1 MHGKTRLVRALIFV
15 LCVLML
21 SSGLTAAARDTTLS
35 CSYVKITENGFVADT
50 FMGVEARYNLNG
62 PTIYCSELIPRFY
75 REVYGVEIAV
85 SDAGPRVTD
94 NSGFRFEEVAD
105 AKSGDVLLASAGARG
120 KSYNHWAICKSSDP
134 MSGKMTLFEQNWRWN
149 GCAGINRVISL
160 RGCCY
165 HVYRLVAED
174 GSEVKTLAELEEEKL
189 AEEQK
194 QAEEMLEQQKLEDA
208 ANRLTVVQ
216 IRSEL
221 KQEAIRA
228 ASLVL

>member
-1 MHGKTRLVRALIFV
+1 MHGKNWLVRTMIFV

-21 SSGLTAAARDTTLS
+21 SAGLTAAARDTTIA
-35 CSYVKITENGFVADT
+35 CSYVKITEDGFVADT
-50 FMGVEARYNLNG
+50 FMGVEARYNLTG
-62 PTIYCSELIPRFY
+62 PTIYCTELIPRFY
-75 REVYGVEIAV
+75 KEVYGVEIAV

-94 NSGFRFEEVAD
+94 DSGYRFEEVAD

-120 KSYNHWAICKSSDP
+120 KSYNHWAICKASDP
-134 MSGKMTLFEQNWRWN
+134 LSGKMTLFEQNWRWN
-149 GCAGINRVISL
+149 GSAGINRVISL

-174 GSEVKTLAELEEEKL
+174 GSAVQTLAEL
-189 AEEQK
+189 EEQK
-194 QAEEMLEQQKLEDA
+194 QAEELLEQQKLEEA

-221 KQEAIRA
+221 RQEAIRA
-228 ASLVL
+228 AALVL